1 MRGPIDV
8 LFAFIIFSLP
18 VPVPKLFG
26 KYPTRP
32 VPKSKTPTRRTLVMA
47 STCSLTQV
55 SQRAV
60 MDNNNCR
67 LIVIMTNV
75 CQQNQQQQ
83 QVSVIFIQSSC
94 MALLAVTR
102 AAGFDN
108 RILELGFPQL
118 TILDFHNW
126 QFWISTIADSQSTIV
141 PRVSS
146 CPSTS
151 LCATRFSRIEYVI
164 IIVNIV

>member
-1 MRGPIDV
+1 MP
-8 LFAFIIFSLP
+8 LKFSHYPSRP
-18 VPVPKLFG
+18 VPVPELFG

>member
-1 MRGPIDV
+1 
-8 LFAFIIFSLP
+8 
-18 VPVPKLFG
+18 
-26 KYPTRP
+26 
-32 VPKSKTPTRRTLVMA
+32 MA
-47 STCSLTQV
+47 GTCSLAQV

-60 MDNNNCR
+60 MDNNNCH

-94 MALLAVTR
+94 TALLAVTW

-146 CPSTS
+146 CSWTSLYATGSAALLTSWPSSSTS
-151 LCATRFSRIEYVI
+151 CPMPNQCENRPTHWHIFIGKRLNSCGSLT
-164 IIVNIV
+164 IVSLALYFENMPFL

>member
-1 MRGPIDV
+1 
-8 LFAFIIFSLP
+8 
-18 VPVPKLFG
+18 
-26 KYPTRP
+26 
-32 VPKSKTPTRRTLVMA
+32 MA
-47 STCSLTQV
+47 GTCSLAQV

-60 MDNNNCR
+60 MDNNNCH

-94 MALLAVTR
+94 TALLAVTR

-146 CPSTS
+146 CPWTS

-164 IIVNIV
+164 IIVNIVWCTMKNVWWWISGIKGKILPNAKSMWK

>member
-1 MRGPIDV
+1 
-8 LFAFIIFSLP
+8 
-18 VPVPKLFG
+18 
-26 KYPTRP
+26 
-32 VPKSKTPTRRTLVMA
+32 MA
-47 STCSLTQV
+47 GTCSLAQV

-60 MDNNNCR
+60 MDNNNCH

-75 CQQNQQQQ
+75 CQQNQHQQQQ

-94 MALLAVTR
+94 TALLAVTW

-108 RILELGFPQL
+108 WILELGFPQL

-146 CPSTS
+146 CSWTS
-151 LCATRFSRIEYVI
+151 LYATRFSSII
-164 IIVNIV
+164 DKLTIIVNILPNAKSM